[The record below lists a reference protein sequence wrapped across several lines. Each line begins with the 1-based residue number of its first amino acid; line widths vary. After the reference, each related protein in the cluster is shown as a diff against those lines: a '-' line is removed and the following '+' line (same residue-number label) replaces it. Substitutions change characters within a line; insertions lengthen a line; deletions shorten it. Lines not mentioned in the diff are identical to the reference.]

1 MNGGLVALAV
11 LGCYG
16 LGLVG
21 WRWYRHAG
29 PEIVFRD
36 GLVIEPQDEQPSLLE
51 RFAEWCADRFA
62 SDVLR
67 RMGPDRVAGI
77 RRSLES
83 AGRPSGMSI
92 ESYAGRKVAFTII
105 FVLLAA
111 VFLVQG
117 LWVVAVALVI
127 YGWFVVDLGLR
138 GASRKRQQSI
148 ERDLPDFLDILAVSV
163 RAGLSFRSAIAR
175 VSEAIPGPLADEML
189 TALRKMELGES
200 RRAAMVELRDRN
212 RSEML
217 ARFVA
222 SLLQAEELGT
232 PLAEGM
238 RQIASEMRRDA
249 AARARQRAAR
259 AAPRVSLVVTLVILP
274 AAMLVMVMGLAIT
287 TDFNLDL
294 FSG

>member
-1 MNGGLVALAV
+1 MNGGLVGLAV
-11 LGCYG
+11 LGCYATG
-16 LGLVG
+16 VVG

-36 GLVIEPQDEQPSLLE
+36 GLVIEQRDEQPSLLE
-51 RFAEWCADRFA
+51 RFAAWCADRFA
-62 SDVLR
+62 GDVLR
-67 RMGPDRVAGI
+67 RLGPDRVAGI

-83 AGRPSGMSI
+83 AGRPNGMSI
-92 ESYAGRKVAFTII
+92 ETYAGRKVAYTTI
-105 FVLLAA
+105 FAVLGG

-117 LWVVAVALVI
+117 RWLIASALVA

-138 GASRKRQQSI
+138 GASRKRQRLI

-163 RAGLSFRSAIAR
+163 RAGLSFRAAIAR
-175 VSEAIPGPLADEML
+175 VAEALPGPLADEML

-217 ARFVA
+217 GRFVA

-232 PLAEGM
+232 PLAETM

-274 AAMLVMVMGLAIT
+274 AAMMVMVMGLAIT
-287 TDFNLDL
+287 TDFNLDM